1 MFLNRF
7 VAEPPVNLVAIDE
20 SLNLIFIVGM
30 EEAAG
35 DTPR

>member
-35 DTPR
+35 HTTW

>member
-7 VAEPPVNLVAIDE
+7 IAEPPVNLVAVE
-20 SLNLIFIVGM
+20 KSLDLIFIVGV

-35 DTPR
+35 NTPR